1 MGGIG
6 FIILIIVVVS
16 IYRTI
21 TNAAKEANAKA
32 TKQTITE
39 SEEDIEN
46 IPKTVTPKPVTPKNK
61 YTAIKNQVKQTQEE
75 EPQSEI
81 KLDSIEE
88 VRRAI
93 IYSEIINRKY

>member
-6 FIILIIVVVS
+6 FIILIIVIVS

-21 TNAAKEANAKA
+21 TKAAKEANEKA
-32 TKQTITE
+32 MKQKALQQTIARL
-39 SEEDIEN
+39 EEVIE
-46 IPKTVTPKPVTPKNK
+46 TTPKPTVHQPK
-61 YTAIKNQVKQTQEE
+61 YTAIKAPAKQNGQEE
-75 EPQSEI
+75 AEPEI
-81 KLDSIEE
+81 KLDSVEE

>member
-6 FIILIIVVVS
+6 FIILIIVIVS

-21 TNAAKEANAKA
+21 TNAAKEANAK
-32 TKQTITE
+32 TIGQTIAE
-39 SEEDIEN
+39 PKEVIEN
-46 IPKTVTPKPVTPKNK
+46 SPKTVTPKPAVPKKK
-61 YTAIKNQVKQTQEE
+61 YEGIKNHVKQTQEE
-75 EPQSEI
+75 EPRPDI